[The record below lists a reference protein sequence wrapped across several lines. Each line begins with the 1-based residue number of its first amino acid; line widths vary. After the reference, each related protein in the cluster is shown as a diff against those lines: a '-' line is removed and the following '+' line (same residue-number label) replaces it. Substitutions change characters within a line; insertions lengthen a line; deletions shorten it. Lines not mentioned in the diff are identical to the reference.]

1 MAYLETHEADI
12 IFMDCLMSEMDGF
25 ATTRR
30 IKNMNTYN
38 HTPVI
43 ALTANTMKEYEE
55 RCFKRY
61 MNGFLAKPFN
71 KDDWQKAKQSGTYG
85 GSKKDIE
92 DGYIHFSE
100 EDQVEE
106 TLRRHYPKKE
116 NLQNQT
122 RGLIRA
128 FKIRKKV

>member
-43 ALTANTMKEYEE
+43 ALTANTMKEYKVLK
-55 RCFKRY
+55 KRY
-61 MNGFLAKPFN
+61 GWLSCQA
-71 KDDWQKAKQSGTYG
+71 
-85 GSKKDIE
+85 I
-92 DGYIHFSE
+92 
-100 EDQVEE
+100 
-106 TLRRHYPKKE
+106 
-116 NLQNQT
+116 
-122 RGLIRA
+122 
-128 FKIRKKV
+128 